1 MSVRMRS
8 WRARSMPAVHSKLIA
23 PGMCPPLAART
34 FSPEYSSGPRASQI
48 ARSAAPRRLCRYS
61 RVAVGSSCRVN
72 ATGPP
77 TCGGIW
83 IDMGKPA
90 ASQAVRPPSI

>member
-1 MSVRMRS
+1 MSLRMRS
-8 WRARSMPAVHSKLIA
+8 WRDLSMPAVHSKLTA
-23 PGMCPPLAART
+23 PGMCPALAART

-61 RVAVGSSCRVN
+61 RVAMGSSCRVN

-77 TCGGIW
+77 AGAGTW
-83 IDMGKPA
+83 IDMGMPS
-90 ASQAVRPPSI
+90 ASQAVRPPSR